1 MGMGK
6 NHENR
11 GRLDMAVWA
20 HLFQDRPG
28 IVPGFMNLIRKQC
41 GAEVSYYPS
50 LFKPFLLATCY
61 LQREK
66 SDHPP
71 PPLPTPELVQSQGQ
85 SSVAAHPA
93 ALSALCSPPP
103 AHPPGTPGQA
113 VSEAP
118 FPVGSRQGQH
128 LPGSQVQGSKQSAPE
143 TLPYKAASH
152 SGPLHLSHP

>member
-1 MGMGK
+1 
-6 NHENR
+6 
-11 GRLDMAVWA
+11 MAVRA
-20 HLFQDRPG
+20 HLFQGRPG
-28 IVPGFMNLIRKQC
+28 IIPGFMNLIRKQC

-50 LFKPFLLATCY
+50 FFKPFLLATCY

-71 PPLPTPELVQSQGQ
+71 PPLPTPVLVQSQGQ

-128 LPGSQVQGSKQSAPE
+128 LPGSQVQGSKQSTPE
-143 TLPYKAASH
+143 ALPYKAASH
-152 SGPLHLSHP
+152 SSPLRLSHP